1 MMEKNLTAIINV
13 AENIVAKTY
22 QIKGCLINAKLQKQQ
37 DDMVKKTLD
46 EILQMAE
53 LISTHGKTSKEQFS
67 KTEKLARDGKLE
79 LARLKKE
86 NFKLKRK
93 VDDYEAEVTDESFN
107 SLPSSQELL
116 PSSQELLPSSQEDT
130 TAKKQKISDTDME
143 KTFVPTNE
151 EKK

>member
-1 MMEKNLTAIINV
+1 MERNLTAIINV
-13 AENIVAKTY
+13 ADNIVAKTY

-53 LISTHGKTSKEQFS
+53 IISTHGKTSKEQFS
-67 KTEKLARDGKLE
+67 KTKKLAKDGKLE

-107 SLPSSQELL
+107 SLPS
-116 PSSQELLPSSQEDT
+116 
-130 TAKKQKISDTDME
+130 
-143 KTFVPTNE
+143 
-151 EKK
+151 